1 MNREQQIRQQVSELA
16 DGELEAQQ
24 LPGLLA
30 ALRGSSPSTLN
41 EDWELYHRIGDCLRN
56 EPMADDLSAGFSLR
70 LRERLDA
77 EPVVLA
83 PRRRDFSDRLRGW
96 GVALTAVAA
105 AAAGF
110 ALSPSLFPPSLELSA
125 PSVAS
130 LASGP
135 NAAAPAVAPPML
147 ADAGGAMARGREVD
161 YILLHLSANPSL
173 YGAPVLARQAAFRSG
188 PEK

>member
-24 LPGLLA
+24 LQGLLA
-30 ALRGSSPSTLN
+30 ALHGSEPSTLK
-41 EDWELYHRIGDCLRN
+41 EDWHLYHRIGDCLRN
-56 EPMADDLSAGFSLR
+56 EPMAGDLSAGFSRR

-83 PRRRDFSDRLRGW
+83 PRRKDFSQRLRGW

-110 ALSPSLFPPSLELSA
+110 ALSPSLFRPSLA
-125 PSVAS
+125 PSTPALV
-130 LASGP
+130 SGRDAGAP
-135 NAAAPAVAPPML
+135 VVAPAL
-147 ADAGGAMARGREVD
+147 IADAGGAIARGREVD

-173 YGAPVLARQAAFRSG
+173 YGAPVLARQAAFSSD